1 MKLFLNLTGQQT
13 YGDIAMPSNLSE
25 NKIKS
30 YVQWGLAL
38 SHVKDILLQ
47 CRQEDISNKAEILIE
62 ATRHIKQAIDLS
74 CEFPRNDLRRF
85 LTLST
90 AIALY
95 CHLHH
100 YSYVE
105 LDRQILLR
113 MSRRYPRAA
122 VGDLL
127 NSLGMLYQE
136 HGKIKEATELYK
148 QAIKVL
154 PSSHPRFQLLVSNLE
169 SLRVAL

>member
-1 MKLFLNLTGQQT
+1 ML
-13 YGDIAMPSNLSE
+13 PELSE
-25 NKIKS
+25 RKLKY
-30 YVQWGLAL
+30 YVQWGKAL
-38 SHVKDILLQ
+38 SRVKDILLE
-47 CRQEDISNKAEILIE
+47 CRKDKQRDKAEILIE

-74 CEFPRNDLRRF
+74 CEFPKNDLRRF
-85 LTLST
+85 LTLSI

-95 CHLHH
+95 CHLQH

-113 MSRRYPRAA
+113 MSKRYPRPA

-136 HGKIKEATELYK
+136 HGKIKEAMELYK
-148 QAIKVL
+148 RAIKLL
-154 PSSHPRFQLLVSNLE
+154 PSTHPRFDLLVSNLE
-169 SLRVAL
+169 HIK

>member
-1 MKLFLNLTGQQT
+1 
-13 YGDIAMPSNLSE
+13 MPHSLSDK
-25 NKIKS
+25 KIKS
-30 YVQWGLAL
+30 YVQWGLAI
-38 SHVKDILLQ
+38 SHVKDILIQ
-47 CRQEDISNKAEILIE
+47 CRQKDNPDRADLHIE
-62 ATRHIKQAIDLS
+62 ATRYLKQAVALS

-100 YSYVE
+100 YNYVE

-113 MSRRYPRAA
+113 MSKRYPRAL

-136 HGKIKEATELYK
+136 HGKIKEATQLYK
-148 QAIKVL
+148 QAIKLL
-154 PSSHPRFQLLVSNLE
+154 PSSHPRFELLVSNLE
-169 SLRVAL
+169 SLNERNIFKR